1 MSKLYVQHDYAVT
14 GRDYVETDGGDTP
27 AGGGSAGYDMEEH
40 VVGKWID
47 GSDLYECTYSTE
59 WAVAAST
66 SGARTQ
72 TLELNVPDVKDLIWF
87 EMIPISLNSAASAVQ
102 GNATRA
108 SAFAL
113 TVAGDITVSSS
124 KVNFLTV
131 TANANLTWTGFS
143 DVIVKIR
150 YTKTE

>member
-1 MSKLYVQHDYAVT
+1 MAKAFVQRDTAVT
-14 GRDYVETDGGDTP
+14 GKYYVEAEGRGADY
-27 AGGGSAGYDMEEH
+27 SLEEH
-40 VVGKWID
+40 KIGRWYD
-47 GSDLYECTYSTE
+47 SSDLYECTYSTE
-59 WAVAAST
+59 WAVAAGT
-66 SGARTQ
+66 SGAKTQ
-72 TLELNVPDVKDLIWF
+72 SFVLNVPDVKELIGY
-87 EMIPISLNSAASAVQ
+87 EMIPISRNIANSAVQ
-102 GNATRA
+102 GNAARA

-124 KVNFLTV
+124 QVTFLAV

>member
-1 MSKLYVQHDYAVT
+1 MSKLYLQHDYKVT
-14 GRDYVETDGGDTP
+14 GKDYVETEGGGDTP
-27 AGGGSAGYDMEEH
+27 AGGSAGYDMEEH

-66 SGARTQ
+66 SGAKTQ
-72 TLELNVPDVKDLIWF
+72 TLELNVPDIKDLIWF
-87 EMIPISLNSAASAVQ
+87 EMIPISRTSANSAVQ
-102 GNATRA
+102 GNAVRA

-113 TVAGDITVSSS
+113 TVAGDITVLTD

-131 TANANLTWTGFS
+131 TANSNLTWTGFS

>member
-1 MSKLYVQHDYAVT
+1 MSKAFVQRDTAVT
-14 GRDYVETDGGDTP
+14 GKYYVDTEGGSGG
-27 AGGGSAGYDMEEH
+27 GGGSAGYDMEEH

-66 SGARTQ
+66 SGAKTK
-72 TLELNVPDVKDLIWF
+72 TLELNVPDVKDLIWY
-87 EMIPISLNSAASAVQ
+87 EMIPISRKSANSAVQ
-102 GNATRA
+102 GNTARA
-108 SAFAL
+108 LDFAL
-113 TVAGDITVSSS
+113 TVAGDITVSSG
-124 KVNFLTV
+124 KVAFLTV